1 MFGSLLLQT
10 MQTRS
15 VSSIGLGGRPNRLNQ
30 LLTLLFMVG
39 VQVSF
44 ELQRW
49 K

>member
-1 MFGSLLLQT
+1 

-15 VSSIGLGGRPNRLNQ
+15 SESLGLGGRTNRLNQ
-30 LLTLLFMVG
+30 FLTLLFMVG
-39 VQVSF
+39 VQVAF